1 MDVHAVNYFC
11 FRSPVMNMELD
22 PICHVV
28 SYGAVLQSDISA
40 CGVQEDPAAPISC
53 DVGIT
58 DGNSRTRHCDVDP
71 IVCRVLHLEQKCAQK
86 ETFIINL
93 RKIKYRKEKIDDTLI
108 YSMTGGTPQVS
119 IAEVTLSRPLHRP

>member
-1 MDVHAVNYFC
+1 
-11 FRSPVMNMELD
+11 MNMELD

-40 CGVQEDPAAPISC
+40 CGVQEDPVAPISC

-71 IVCRVLHLEQKCAQK
+71 IVCRVLHLGQKFAQK
-86 ETFIINL
+86 ETLIINL
-93 RKIKYRKEKIDDTLI
+93 RRKKYKKEKIDDTLI